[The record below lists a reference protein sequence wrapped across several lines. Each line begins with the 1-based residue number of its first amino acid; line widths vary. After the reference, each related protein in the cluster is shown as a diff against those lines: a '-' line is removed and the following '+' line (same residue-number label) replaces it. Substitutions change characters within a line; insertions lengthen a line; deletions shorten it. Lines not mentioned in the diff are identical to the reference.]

1 MKVLVTGG
9 SGYLGTHVRRYFN
22 ADDFSR
28 RSGFDVLRLQ
38 DAKVVANYDV
48 VIHMAAHLD
57 KSPDAAEQV
66 FLTNVEGTINLLR
79 EMREDAAF
87 IFISTKDV
95 YGRFADNFREVPETC
110 QRFIPANRRSNGQNS
125 SPSGTSNIM
134 LIKSIFAHVLF
145 GFRPRTQHR
154 ATAIRQILQGFTLTR

>member
-28 RSGFDVLRLQ
+28 RSGLDVLRLQ
-38 DAKVVANYDV
+38 DAKVVGNYDV
-48 VIHMAAHLD
+48 VIHMAAHMD

-66 FLTNVEGTINLLR
+66 FLTNVEGTVNLLR
-79 EMREDAAF
+79 EMREDAVF

-95 YGRFADNFREVPETC
+95 YGRFADNFREVPENC
-110 QRFIPANRRSNGQNS
+110 P
-125 SPSGTSNIM
+125 
-134 LIKSIFAHVLF
+134 
-145 GFRPRTQHR
+145 
-154 ATAIRQILQGFTLTR
+154 TLY